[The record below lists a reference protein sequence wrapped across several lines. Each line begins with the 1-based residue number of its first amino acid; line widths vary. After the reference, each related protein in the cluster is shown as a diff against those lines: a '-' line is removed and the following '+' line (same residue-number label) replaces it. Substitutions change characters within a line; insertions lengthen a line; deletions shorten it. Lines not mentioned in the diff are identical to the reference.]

1 MKKLLITLLIFSAY
15 SYSAGEN
22 HCGSLEK
29 CDAFSSDVHDL
40 YSLQR
45 GLGIYMNYCASC
57 HSLKL
62 LRWNRLQKDL
72 VIPENIVT
80 EELIRTPD
88 TKIADHMTFGM
99 PEISPIGAPDLTLRT
114 RVRGDEWIY
123 TYLRTF
129 YEDPLQ
135 TSGSNNL
142 VYVGTSMPNVLVGL
156 QGNQALDM
164 DGKLIKIS
172 EGSLTK
178 EEFDRSM
185 KDLVNFLAY
194 AAEPARITREKNG
207 VFVILF
213 FIVFTAVMN
222 LLYRE
227 YAKELK

>member
-1 MKKLLITLLIFSAY
+1 MKKLLAILLFSSAFL
-15 SYSAGEN
+15 YSAGEN
-22 HCGSLEK
+22 DCGTLEK
-29 CDAFSSDVHDL
+29 CDDFSSDVHDL

-88 TKIADHMTFGM
+88 TKIADYMTFGM
-99 PEISPIGAPDLTLRT
+99 PEVSPIGAPDLTLRT
-114 RVRGDEWIY
+114 RVRGDDWIY

-129 YEDPLQ
+129 YEDPAQ

-142 VYVGTSMPNVLVGL
+142 VYVGTAMPNVLSGL
-156 QGNQALDM
+156 QGNLALDK
-164 DGKLIKIS
+164 DGKLIKVS
-172 EGSLTK
+172 EGSLTE
-178 EEFDRSM
+178 EEFNNSM
-185 KDLVNFLAY
+185 RDLVNFLAY

>member
-1 MKKLLITLLIFSAY
+1 MKKLLAILLFSSAFL
-15 SYSAGEN
+15 YSAGEN
-22 HCGSLEK
+22 DCGTLEK
-29 CDAFSSDVHDL
+29 CDDFSSDVHDL

-88 TKIADHMTFGM
+88 TKIADYMTFGM
-99 PEISPIGAPDLTLRT
+99 PEVSPIGAPDLTLRT

-129 YEDPLQ
+129 YEDPAQ

-142 VYVGTSMPNVLVGL
+142 VYVGTAMPNVLSGL
-156 QGNQALDM
+156 QGNLALDK
-164 DGKLIKIS
+164 DGKLIKVS
-172 EGSLTK
+172 EGSLTE
-178 EEFDRSM
+178 EEFNNSM
-185 KDLVNFLAY
+185 RDLVNFLAY

>member
-1 MKKLLITLLIFSAY
+1 MKKLLAILLFSSAFL
-15 SYSAGEN
+15 YSAGEN
-22 HCGSLEK
+22 DCGTLEK
-29 CDAFSSDVHDL
+29 CDDFSSDVHDL

-88 TKIADHMTFGM
+88 TKIADYMTFGI
-99 PEISPIGAPDLTLRT
+99 PEVSPIGAPDLTLRT

-129 YEDPLQ
+129 YEDPAQ

-142 VYVGTSMPNVLVGL
+142 VYVGTAMPNVLSGL
-156 QGNQALDM
+156 QGNLALDK
-164 DGKLIKIS
+164 DGKLIKVS
-172 EGSLTK
+172 EGSLTE
-178 EEFDRSM
+178 EEFNNSM
-185 KDLVNFLAY
+185 RDLVNFLAY

>member
-1 MKKLLITLLIFSAY
+1 MKKLLAILLFSSAFL
-15 SYSAGEN
+15 YSAGEN
-22 HCGSLEK
+22 DCGTLEK
-29 CDAFSSDVHDL
+29 CDDFSSDVHDL

-88 TKIADHMTFGM
+88 TKIADYMTFGM
-99 PEISPIGAPDLTLRT
+99 PEVSPIGAPDLTLRT

-129 YEDPLQ
+129 YEDPAQ
-135 TSGSNNL
+135 PSGSNNL
-142 VYVGTSMPNVLVGL
+142 VYVGTAMPNVLSGL
-156 QGNQALDM
+156 QGNLALDK
-164 DGKLIKIS
+164 DGKLIKVS
-172 EGSLTK
+172 EGSLTE
-178 EEFDRSM
+178 EEFNNSM
-185 KDLVNFLAY
+185 RDLVNFLAY

>member
-1 MKKLLITLLIFSAY
+1 MKKLLAILLFS
-15 SYSAGEN
+15 STFLYSAGEN
-22 HCGSLEK
+22 DCGTLEK
-29 CDAFSSDVHDL
+29 CDDFSSDVHDL

-88 TKIADHMTFGM
+88 TKIADYMTFGM
-99 PEISPIGAPDLTLRT
+99 PEVSPIGAPDLTLRT

-129 YEDPLQ
+129 YEDPAQ

-142 VYVGTSMPNVLVGL
+142 VYVGTAMPNVLSGL
-156 QGNQALDM
+156 QGNLALDK
-164 DGKLIKIS
+164 DGKLVKVS
-172 EGSLTK
+172 EGSMTE
-178 EEFDRSM
+178 EEFDNSM
-185 KDLVNFLAY
+185 RDLVNFLAY